1 MPTYFIVDSKTNPLG
16 PNEIRAGD
24 TIEVEDGDIFI
35 FESDA
40 DKNTK
45 FESADGTPTDFQI
58 WIDDSNSNDFDIEIQ
73 EDLNVTFDIG
83 DDVDISDVAIKAS
96 DADSVTLTAGDNF
109 SLGSYE
115 GSKDGADT
123 LTIGDGFTTDKA
135 IKTEGGDDTIIL
147 GNDASID
154 DIETGAGDD
163 TIIVGDG
170 LDARKFKTEDG
181 DDTIVIGDD
190 ATMDDIET
198 KDGDDSVTI
207 GDGFSGD
214 KIKTGD
220 GADDVTIGDGATID
234 DLETGKGPDEVVIG
248 DDFTADKLKTFK
260 GDDSVT
266 IGANAVIDELDGG
279 KDIDRLRSETDF
291 PDATGFEDTVCF
303 VQGTRILT
311 DQGEI
316 PVQRLK
322 VGDRVVTMHH
332 GHQKIRW
339 IGFSTVAGHGRLAP
353 IRFSRGVMGNR
364 RPLFVSPQHRMYVSG
379 WQTETLFGLS
389 EALVAAKHLVDGN
402 AVSIEARDKVAYF
415 HILFDQHEIVFAEG
429 APSES
434 FHPGA
439 VGLGAIDEAAREEI
453 YALFPELR
461 ADPWAFGPAAI
472 PSLKSREGRLLR
484 AA

>member
-1 MPTYFIVDSKTNPLG
+1 MPTYFIVASDTDPLG
-16 PNEIRAGD
+16 PDEIRAGD
-24 TIEVEDGDIFI
+24 TVQVEDGDIFI

-45 FESADGTPTDFQI
+45 FESADGTPTDFEI
-58 WIDDSNSNDFDIEIQ
+58 WIDDSNSNNFDIEIQ

-96 DADSVTLTAGDNF
+96 DADSVTLNAGDNL

-115 GSKDGADT
+115 GSKDGSDT
-123 LTIGDGFTTDKA
+123 LTIGDGFSTSST

-147 GNDASID
+147 GNDASIE

-163 TIIVGDG
+163 TIIVGDN
-170 LDARKFKTEDG
+170 LDARKFKTEGG
-181 DDTIVIGDD
+181 DDTIVIGDN

-198 KDGDDSVTI
+198 ADGDDSVTI

-234 DLETGKGPDEVVIG
+234 DLETGKGPDTVVIG
-248 DDFTADKLKTFK
+248 DDFTADKVKTFE

-266 IGANAVIDELDGG
+266 IGENAVIDELDGG
-279 KDIDRLRSETDF
+279 KGIDKLRTETDI

-311 DQGEI
+311 DRGEL

-322 VGDRVVTMHH
+322 VGDRIVTMHH

-339 IGFSTVAGHGRLAP
+339 IGSSTVAGHGHLAP
-353 IRFSRGVMGNR
+353 IRFERGAMGNR
-364 RPLFVSPQHRMYVSG
+364 RPLLVSPQHRMYVSG
-379 WQTETLFGLS
+379 WQTETLFGLP
-389 EALVAAKHLVDGN
+389 EALVAAKHLVDGK
-402 AVSIEARDKVAYF
+402 SIRLEERDKVVYF
-415 HILFDQHEIVFAEG
+415 HILFDTHEIVFAEG
-429 APSES
+429 SPSES

-439 VGLGAIDEAAREEI
+439 VGLGAISDAAREEI
-453 YALFPELR
+453 YELFPELR
-461 ADPWAFGPAAI
+461 DDPWAFGPSAV
-472 PSLKSREGRLLR
+472 PSLKSREGILLR